1 MFEGIVYSLINN
13 PFFGVGIGHI
23 NPYLLYYNP
32 DFLFW
37 YSPILSGFTNS
48 GINNGLLFL
57 LMSLGIIPLLFIL
70 KVIK

>member
-32 DFLFW
+32 DFLFIHQ
-37 YSPILSGFTNS
+37 YYQVLRIQVLTMVYYFFNEFRNNS
-48 GINNGLLFL
+48 
-57 LMSLGIIPLLFIL
+57 IIIYI
-70 KVIK
+70 KVIR